1 MNTLSP
7 CGHGPLDAEQLEADE
22 EPEKTLGIA
31 SGGTTQCGPTPLVD
45 SQIHLRTRASDTK
58 GAIGRA
64 CIVLCTSQFQVSSR
78 LIAR

>member
-31 SGGTTQCGPTPLVD
+31 SGGTT
-45 SQIHLRTRASDTK
+45 
-58 GAIGRA
+58 
-64 CIVLCTSQFQVSSR
+64 
-78 LIAR
+78 